1 MTGLTE
7 FTIEEFA
14 DYWDSIGDDMEAAV
28 DFMARNVVTDE
39 GRDYLGSVA
48 TRIAQRHG
56 VSSDKMKNYR
66 MGMRKACKK
75 AGIDDIFTPKKVKG
89 TGTKDNPDPVMD
101 IIKSK
106 PQENPEVDSDKKLAY
121 NRMRGWVKKGMS
133 VSDIKAAADK
143 LYDEVTF
150 GL

>member
-1 MTGLTE
+1 MADLTQ

-28 DFMARNVVTDE
+28 DFMARNVVDDE

-89 TGTKDNPDPVMD
+89 TGTKKHPDPVMT
-101 IIKSK
+101 IGVSK
-106 PQENPEVDSDKKLAY
+106 AQENPEFDTPEKLLY
-121 NRMRGWVKKGMS
+121 NRMRSWQKQGYS
-133 VSDIKAAADK
+133 AYDIYTAATK
-143 LYDEVTF
+143 LYDDYKL